1 MKLKP
6 FFLSLVFIIALLIL
20 PLKSLAAT
28 NDYDLVSPPPPD
40 YGPDSYDLTLGQK
53 NNTSTPELKPEDIP
67 KSEYNT
73 AIIVSI
79 DETSSE
85 QIVGGYTIDY
95 QTYTV
100 RLLSGPNKDK
110 EVTIKSSGVQTI
122 DKLEKHKVG
131 EKIVVVKT
139 YSIDGTTIYDYAD
152 NYRLPALF
160 LILGI
165 FIFFVL
171 LLGRLKG
178 FGSLL
183 GLMFSILVLGFFIV
197 PQIAHG
203 KSPLTVTIIGSL
215 FIVCVSLYLAH
226 GFNKRTNLSLLST
239 IITLVIAI
247 IIAQIFVHM
256 ASLFGMG
263 SEEAFFLQTTQFGD
277 INLQGLL
284 LAGIIIG
291 TLGVLDDITTAQTA
305 VVGELRFAN
314 PNLNKH
320 ELHKRALVVGKE
332 HISSLVNTLVLAYA
346 GASLPL
352 FLLFSASQNTP
363 IWFTINSQFISE
375 ELVRTL
381 VGSLALILAVPISTY
396 IAAHFLSKQ
405 DVDEVHKENF
415 HSHHH

>member
-1 MKLKP
+1 M
-6 FFLSLVFIIALLIL
+6 L
-20 PLKSLAAT
+20 PLKSLAIT
-28 NDYDLVSPPPPD
+28 SDYDLVTPPPPD
-40 YGPDSYDLTLGQK
+40 YGPDSYDLTLGQE
-53 NNTSTPELKPEDIP
+53 NNTSTKTELSPDEIP
-67 KSEYNT
+67 QAEYST
-73 AIIVSI
+73 AIILSI
-79 DETSSE
+79 DTKGSHK
-85 QIVGGYTIDY
+85 IAGNYTEDY

-100 RLLSGPNKDK
+100 KILSGKEKNK
-110 EVTIKSSGVQTI
+110 EVTIKNSGVQTI
-122 DKLEKHKVG
+122 DKLENRKVG

-139 YSIDGTTIYDYAD
+139 YSVDGTVTYDYAD
-152 NYRLPALF
+152 NYRIPALL

-183 GLMFSILVLGFFIV
+183 GLIFSILVLGFFIV

-203 KSPLTVTIIGSL
+203 KNPLTVTIIGSL
-215 FIVCVSLYLAH
+215 FIVCISLYLAH

-239 IITLVIAI
+239 IITLVISI
-247 IIAQIFVHM
+247 IMAQIFVRM

-314 PNLNKH
+314 PNLNKN
-320 ELHKRALVVGKE
+320 ELNKRALVVGKE

-352 FLLFSASQNTP
+352 FLLFSASQNSP
-363 IWFTINSQFISE
+363 IWYTINSQFISE

-381 VGSLALILAVPISTY
+381 VGSLSLILAVPISTY

-405 DVDEVHKENF
+405 DVTKMHEANYHG
-415 HSHHH
+415 HHH